1 MIIEKI
7 YNNNVVLVIDKESNK
22 ELVLTGCGIGF
33 QKKVGQTVDQSKIEK
48 KFITE
53 DESLTQKITKVVTEV
68 HEEVFEASSKII
80 EYAKKYLN
88 SELDDYIY
96 ASLTDHLS
104 FAFKRYEE
112 KIQIKND
119 LLYEIKRIHKKEF
132 EVGKWAI
139 EYINDRFNVEFPID
153 EAGFI
158 AMHIVNANYKE
169 STNESFLMTK
179 IVKEILNII
188 RYYYSVEFEQD
199 DFNYDR
205 LVTHLKFFAK
215 RLIKKEQVEDKD
227 NELIN
232 IIKIQY
238 EKAYNCACKVKQY
251 IEDNHE
257 YLVTEDELLYLTLH
271 INRVI
276 AAIKKFFE

>member
-1 MIIEKI
+1 MIIQKI

-33 QKKVGQTVDQSKIEK
+33 QKKIGQSIDEDKIEK

-53 DESLTQKITKVVTEV
+53 DESLTKKITKVVSEV
-68 HEEVFEASSKII
+68 DEYIFDASSKII
-80 EYAKKYLN
+80 DYAKEYLS

-104 FAFKRYEE
+104 FAFKRLDQNIE
-112 KIQIKND
+112 IKND

-139 EYINDRFNVEFPID
+139 EFINNKFNVKFPID

-169 STNESFLMTK
+169 TTNESFLMTK

-188 RYYYSVEFEQD
+188 RYYYSIEFEQD

-215 RLIKKEQVEDKD
+215 RLIKKEQVKDKD
-227 NELIN
+227 NDLIN

-238 EKAYNCACKVKQY
+238 KKAYDCSCKVKQY

-257 YLVTEDELLYLTLH
+257 YIVTEDELLYLTLH

-276 AAIKKFFE
+276 SAIKQY

>member
-1 MIIEKI
+1 
-7 YNNNVVLVIDKESNK
+7 
-22 ELVLTGCGIGF
+22 
-33 QKKVGQTVDQSKIEK
+33 
-48 KFITE
+48 
-53 DESLTQKITKVVTEV
+53 
-68 HEEVFEASSKII
+68 
-80 EYAKKYLN
+80 
-88 SELDDYIY
+88 
-96 ASLTDHLS
+96 
-104 FAFKRYEE
+104 
-112 KIQIKND
+112 
-119 LLYEIKRIHKKEF
+119 
-132 EVGKWAI
+132 
-139 EYINDRFNVEFPID
+139 
-153 EAGFI
+153 
-158 AMHIVNANYKE
+158 MHIVNANYKE

-276 AAIKKFFE
+276 AAIKN

>member
-7 YNNNVVLVIDKESNK
+7 YNNNVVLVIDTESKK

-33 QKKVGQTVDQSKIEK
+33 QKKIGQQVEQHKIEK

-53 DESLTQKITKVVTEV
+53 NNGLTKKITKIATEV
-68 HEEVFEASSKII
+68 DENIFNASSKII
-80 EYAKKYLN
+80 EYAKQYLK

-96 ASLTDHLS
+96 ASLTDHIS
-104 FAFKRYEE
+104 FVFKRCEQNIE
-112 KIQIKND
+112 IKND

-139 EYINDRFNVEFPID
+139 EYINKEFNLNLPID

-158 AMHIVNANYKE
+158 AMHVVNANYKE
-169 STNESFLMTK
+169 NTSESFLMTN

-188 RYYYSVEFEQD
+188 KYYYCIEFKED

-205 LVTHLKFFAK
+205 LITHLKFFAK
-215 RLIKKEQVEDKD
+215 RLIKKENVDNKD

-238 EKAYNCACKVKQY
+238 KKAYDCSCKIKQF
-251 IEDNHE
+251 IEEQHE
-257 YLVTEDELLYLTLH
+257 YIVTEDELLYLTLH

-276 AAIKKFFE
+276 SAIKLN

>member
-80 EYAKKYLN
+80 EYAKQYLN

-251 IEDNHE
+251 IEDSHE
-257 YLVTEDELLYLTLH
+257 YIVTEDELLYLTLH

-276 AAIKKFFE
+276 SAIKN

>member
-33 QKKVGQTVDQSKIEK
+33 QKKVGQPVDQSKIEK

-112 KIQIKND
+112 KIKIKND

-276 AAIKKFFE
+276 AAIKN

>member
-33 QKKVGQTVDQSKIEK
+33 QKKVGQSVDQSKIEK

-276 AAIKKFFE
+276 AAIKN